1 MNSSE
6 SDESSPTGLA
16 ELTRASLIMRFT
28 AIGVVIAGI
37 AGLFAYMGGW
47 LTPHA
52 LTPASMINR
61 FEHLNGLHPGF
72 RRNHAKGVCVS
83 GHFESS
89 GRGAA
94 LSKASVFL
102 AGRIPI
108 IGRFHYREASRMS
121 LIHRTRCAAWAF
133 CSNCRTA
140 KNGAPP

>member
-72 RRNHAKGVCVS
+72 RRKTMPRVS
-83 GHFESS
+83 ASAGI
-89 GRGAA
+89 
-94 LSKASVFL
+94 SKAVVAAPRCPRPLFSSL
-102 AGRIPI
+102 AA
-108 IGRFHYREASRMS
+108 YQ
-121 LIHRTRCAAWAF
+121 
-133 CSNCRTA
+133 
-140 KNGAPP
+140 

>member
-83 GHFESS
+83 GHFDTSCRARE
-89 GRGAA
+89 R
-94 LSKASVFL
+94 LMFSVFP
-102 AGRIPI
+102 AHRMRII
-108 IGRFHYREASRMS
+108 RG
-121 LIHRTRCAAWAF
+121 
-133 CSNCRTA
+133 
-140 KNGAPP
+140 